1 MLPAFTCTSSSKN
14 LCKNCSGGN
23 ILRPFLGI
31 HLPLTRFIKKVDY
44 LSLDCLDDLLF

>member
-23 ILRPFLGI
+23 ILGM
-31 HLPLTRFIKKVDY
+31 HLPLTRFIKKVDD